1 MGCLPDGDEPK
12 LFLISRLFGFDQL
25 AYGTGWCYS
34 VNIFQPARVLVLFLF
49 FSCGDECQL
58 GDISHSP
65 RAKSV
70 TKHADHLAVLI
81 NALPCI
87 GPTVFSAP
95 FLLCGFAISGN
106 RN

>member
-34 VNIFQPARVLVLFLF
+34 VNIFPPVPVLGSF
-49 FSCGDECQL
+49 FSCGGKCQL

-65 RAKSV
+65 FAKSV
-70 TKHADHLAVLI
+70 TKHADHLAMLI

-87 GPTVFSAP
+87 GPTVFSAFH
-95 FLLCGFAISGN
+95 FLWVAVS
-106 RN
+106 

>member
-25 AYGTGWCYS
+25 AYGTGGCYL
-34 VNIFQPARVLVLFLF
+34 VNIFPPVPVFGS
-49 FSCGDECQL
+49 FSFCGGERQL

-65 RAKSV
+65 LAKSV
-70 TKHADHLAVLI
+70 TKHADHLAMLM

-87 GPTVFSAP
+87 GPTVFSAFP
-95 FLLCGFAISGN
+95 FLWVAISGN